1 MILGIGID
9 LADVAEI
16 RRIVEQYG
24 TRFCNRVFSKE
35 EQAYCEGRARRFES
49 YAARFAVKEAVLKAL
64 RLDQGETFALRCVT
78 VRNDAQGRPSVELSG
93 RAERFFAQRRG
104 RCFHISITHTK
115 TTACAVA
122 VLEGPDNA
130 IPQPGRKSCD

>member
-16 RRIVEQYG
+16 RRIVERYG
-24 TRFCNRVFSKE
+24 TRFCDRVFSNE
-35 EQAYCEGRARRFES
+35 EQAYCESRAGKFES

-93 RAERFFAQRRG
+93 RAALFFKERQARL
-104 RCFHISITHTK
+104 FHISITHTK

-122 VLEGPDNA
+122 VLEGKDNSLPDKD
-130 IPQPGRKSCD
+130 Q